1 MLLLQC
7 FEWKQQ
13 FIDFNL
19 VACDFLKFDCCKML
33 NNYANFSFNIF
44 SLRTTAAS
52 AKTLENWSFV
62 FYNSLYWSISLNEW
76 LPCRQDVERT
86 KIMDLN
92 FDRNYFAKWDKKKR
106 YLDARP
112 TKKQTFGKIRKKS
125 IVADSFCINTW
136 RNSPNSMLFT
146 TFAKLKTDFDRE
158 IIT

>member
-1 MLLLQC
+1 MLLLLC

-106 YLDARP
+106 YLEASP
-112 TKKQTFGKIRKKS
+112 KK
-125 IVADSFCINTW
+125 
-136 RNSPNSMLFT
+136 
-146 TFAKLKTDFDRE
+146 KTDLWQNKKKKHCRWF
-158 IIT
+158 ILYQHMKKFSK